1 MKKIK
6 FILDNFF
13 VPGFLDSLLSPG
25 ALNRLMEENNPIID
39 EDEPIFKTYVDELI
53 SWDLIASPGFNL

>member
-13 VPGFLDSLLSPG
+13 VPGFLDSLLYPG
-25 ALNRLMEENNPIID
+25 ALNRLMEGNNPIIE

-53 SWDLIASPGFNL
+53 SWDLIASPGFTL